1 MTAVTDPAA
10 VVTTTSFA
18 PEVPLGVVIVREVA
32 VFEPLVAATPPI
44 VTEVALDRLVPVI
57 TVDVPPTAGPA
68 VTESEV
74 IVGSETY
81 EKTVGDVEETHPP
94 SATKWIGRFEPVPA
108 GVFIHTEVAV
118 TVSIV
123 AVNDPIFTP
132 RVPVRFVPEISKLVS
147 PVVIPEVVE
156 IDVIVGLPDG
166 QSEKFE
172 TSFTATLVNAVP
184 PVAKSAGG
192 TFGISGT
199 AAATVALLPGF
210 ATQTKFPFVNELAV
224 SEFMVPGK
232 LTFLTF
238 PPKTPSPSVVMPSGT
253 TTEVNDV
260 VGEKVPFG
268 S

>member
-1 MTAVTDPAA
+1 LTAVTDPAA

-44 VTEVALDRLVPVI
+44 VTEVALDRLVPVM

-81 EKTVGDVEETHPP
+81 EKTLGDVEETHPP

-156 IDVIVGLPDG
+156 IDVIVGLPEG
-166 QSEKFE
+166 QSEMLE
-172 TSFTATLVNAVP
+172 TSFTATLVNSLP
-184 PVAKSAGG
+184 TPGQPAGG
-192 TFGISGT
+192 TFGISDT
-199 AAATVALLPGF
+199 AEVTVALLLGL
-210 ATQTKFPFVNELAV
+210 ATQTMFAVVNEFPVAI
-224 SEFMVPGK
+224 MVLGK
-232 LTFLTF
+232 LRFLT
-238 PPKTPSPSVVMPSGT
+238 PRPNAPSPIVVMPSGS